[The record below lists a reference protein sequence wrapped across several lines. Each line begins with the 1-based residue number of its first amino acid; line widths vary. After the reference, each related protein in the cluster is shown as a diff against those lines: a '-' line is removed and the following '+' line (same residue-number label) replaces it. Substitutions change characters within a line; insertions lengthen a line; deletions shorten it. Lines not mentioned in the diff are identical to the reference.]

1 MQRGRLSFE
10 AVSMPQPTN
19 EITLMST
26 MAKNGVRYGDA
37 TRAVIVA
44 MLCSAS
50 LASDP
55 TVVPLELTVPKEH
68 PRIGITAAD
77 LDRVR
82 SCVNE
87 EPWVGLWQRIVDR
100 SEWVQRGQL
109 DPQRAF
115 GGVGGQRVRFT
126 MTEGLECVAIH
137 ALVGKDE
144 QAARA
149 LSHFFEAWDPAPLE
163 EDIAETDFMSSG
175 EFFEGLAVV
184 LDWTWDLLSEP
195 ARTRLRAIVERRA
208 THNFQGFVGK
218 KSWEATIEANNH
230 SMASMGALGLAAIAL
245 WHENSDAPRW
255 AGLAHAKMKAYLASS
270 FDPDG
275 GCYEGTMYGPFGLFR
290 ILPFSDCCARFGGG
304 DAMANG
310 FLDRV
315 INQLTNELTPGCDRM
330 LPINDTNGNYLP
342 WGGTLFL
349 YDASHYHNPL
359 ARWAWIDLENRHAG
373 HGGHTWAFALL
384 WEDGLTERKLP
395 DKLVAV
401 TRGRGTLTVRTG
413 WEKGD
418 FLAAFECGRRVPG
431 THGQSDVG
439 HFLIYAKG
447 RCLAADTG
455 YSNEAVEG
463 SPHQS
468 IGHNLVLVDGKGEV
482 LTGNG
487 QVTAGKLVQWGQEQT
502 LVWAQADL
510 AEAFAQQDYNPMAVA
525 QRCFLVLT
533 GSDPYVVVADAFVKD
548 AQDHEYAWLLHG
560 NADSKFELAGDR
572 ATHICGEAALDIVPC
587 LIEGGGVA
595 FETNVFPSAD
605 FGDHPMLRATR
616 KGSRWLGLTVL
627 VPRMVSAES
636 ADVRSEVQG
645 GELLVTVT
653 RGGAKDEFTVT
664 VSPDGRIAALRVIR
678 NVDGKSVRTCVHVHS
693 PDG

>member
-1 MQRGRLSFE
+1 MRGNL
-10 AVSMPQPTN
+10 N
-19 EITLMST
+19 
-26 MAKNGVRYGDA
+26 K
-37 TRAVIVA
+37 
-44 MLCSAS
+44 
-50 LASDP
+50 
-55 TVVPLELTVPKEH
+55 
-68 PRIGITAAD
+68 
-77 LDRVR
+77 
-82 SCVNE
+82 
-87 EPWVGLWQRIVDR
+87 EPWAGLWKRILAK
-100 SEWVQRGQL
+100 SEWVRRGQL
-109 DPQRAF
+109 DPKRAF
-115 GGVGGQRVRFT
+115 GGVGGQGVRFT

-144 QAARA
+144 AAAKA
-149 LSHFFEAWDPAPLE
+149 LSDFFEAWDPAPLE
-163 EDIAETDFMSSG
+163 KDIAETDFMSSG

-184 LDWTWDLLSEP
+184 LDWTWDLLTEP
-195 ARTRLRAIVERRA
+195 ARTKLRAIVERRA
-208 THNFQGFVGK
+208 RHNYHGFVGK

-245 WHENSDAPRW
+245 WNENPDASLW

-275 GCYEGTMYGPFGLFR
+275 ACYEGTMYGPFGLFR

-304 DAMANG
+304 DAMADG

-315 INQLTNELTPGCDRM
+315 VNQLTNELTPGRDRM

-384 WEDGLTERKLP
+384 WEDGLTDRKPP

-413 WEKGD
+413 WEKND

-463 SPHQS
+463 SPQQS
-468 IGHNLVLVDGKGEV
+468 VGHNLVLVDGKGEV

-487 QVTAGKLVQWGQEQT
+487 QVTEGKLVQWGQKKT

-510 AEAFAQQDYNPMAVA
+510 AGAFAQKNYNPMAVA
-525 QRCFLVLT
+525 QRCFIVLT
-533 GSDPYVVVADAFVKD
+533 GPDPYVVVADAFVKD
-548 AQDHEYAWLLHG
+548 AKDHDYTWLLHG
-560 NADSKFELAGDR
+560 NADSKFDLARDR
-572 ATHICGEAALDIVPC
+572 ATHISGEAALDVVPC
-587 LIEGGGVA
+587 LLDQRRGCVRDE
-595 FETNVFPSAD
+595 
-605 FGDHPMLRATR
+605 
-616 KGSRWLGLTVL
+616 
-627 VPRMVSAES
+627 
-636 ADVRSEVQG
+636 DV
-645 GELLVTVT
+645 
-653 RGGAKDEFTVT
+653 
-664 VSPDGRIAALRVIR
+664 
-678 NVDGKSVRTCVHVHS
+678 SVRGLRRPSDASRDLPRQSLARAHRLRRAGRRKRQPT
-693 PDG
+693 